1 MTLQTPARHAIERV
15 RREPKRRRL
24 TVSTVLEL
32 TPKMRRLVFVSPDL
46 LDFSSLGADDHIKLF
61 FADPAAP
68 DRPVMRDYTPRAFNA
83 ANAELTIDFALHD
96 AGPAT
101 AWALAAQPGDTL
113 DIGGPRGSMLVA
125 DDFDFYW
132 LIGDETALPA
142 IGRRVEELRAGAFVT
157 TVVIV
162 DGPEEEQRFETKADW
177 RPVWVHRNGRTDA
190 DALKAALSGL
200 RAGAGDG
207 YVWIAAEAQTARALR
222 DYVLGERGHPKEW
235 FKASG
240 YWVAGQPGETAKFA
254 D

>member
-1 MTLQTPARHAIERV
+1 MTRV
-15 RREPKRRRL
+15 RHEIRRRL
-24 TVSTVLEL
+24 LTVTAVEAL
-32 TPKMRRLVFVSPDL
+32 TPHMRRIRFQSPDLHDFPSVSPDDHVKL
-46 LDFSSLGADDHIKLF
+46 LLKDERGEPI
-61 FADPAAP
+61 
-68 DRPVMRDYTPRAFNA
+68 MRDYTPRAFDLA
-83 ANAELTIDFALHD
+83 AGTLVIDFAVHD

-113 DIGGPRGSMLVA
+113 DIGGPRGSMVVA

-162 DGPEEEQRFETKADW
+162 DGPEEEQTFATKADW

-190 DALKAALSGL
+190 DALKSALSGL

-222 DYVLGERGHPKEW
+222 EYVLGERSHPKEW